1 MTFDLVIEV
10 PPDHRVTLPPEVPT
24 GRVKLHVSWEAESF
38 PGGYRRR
45 KLHPSLVADEDA
57 YIRMLPELLKTH
69 SGRYAVI
76 VGGELVA
83 ATVSK
88 ADALREGWRHSN
100 GEMVYVQLVSDKPQ
114 PVERLPG
121 IREIPRGADA

>member
-1 MTFDLVIEV
+1 MTFELEIDV
-10 PPDHRVTLPPEVPT
+10 PPNHRVTLPPEVPA
-24 GRVKLHVSWEAESF
+24 GRVKLHVTWEAEGQ
-38 PGGYRRR
+38 PGGYGRR

-69 SGRYAVI
+69 SGKYVAI
-76 VGGELVA
+76 VGGKLVA
-83 ATVSK
+83 ATATK
-88 ADALREGWRHSN
+88 ADALREGWKHSD
-100 GEMVYVQLVSDKPQ
+100 GEVVFVQLVSDEPQ